1 MRKETE
7 AKKRFEY
14 MTGETTATRFFNGK
28 NRMNVSK
35 GLNTFDKMM
44 YSSIPEGIGTK
55 AQNKKSDLVDDY
67 NSGSNR
73 NGSHTR

>member
-14 MTGETTATRFFNGK
+14 MTGETTATRFFNGT
-28 NRMNVSK
+28 NSMNVNR

-44 YSSIPEGIGTK
+44 YSSIPEGIG
-55 AQNKKSDLVDDY
+55 NKKSPIVDDY
-67 NSGSNR
+67 NSGGSNR
-73 NGSHTR
+73 NGS